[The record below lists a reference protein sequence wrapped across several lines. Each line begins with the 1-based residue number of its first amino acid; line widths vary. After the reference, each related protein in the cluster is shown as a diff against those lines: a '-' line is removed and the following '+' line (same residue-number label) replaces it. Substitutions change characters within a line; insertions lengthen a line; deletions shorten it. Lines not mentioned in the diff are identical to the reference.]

1 MQRLKDRCAVITGGT
16 GGLGVNVLDEFL
28 SEGAKVLSTYI
39 EERQLKYSAEIKDK
53 YGSALSF
60 AKADVTKS
68 KQTDRLIN
76 MVVKK
81 FGRVDILVNI
91 VGGFSMAGIAETD
104 DAAWDRM
111 FDMNLKSVFLMTRSA
126 LPHMI
131 EQDYGRIVNIGARP
145 ALHGAAK
152 MSAYGASKAGVLNLT
167 QSAADEMAGYN
178 INVNAIIPGTM
189 DTPHNR
195 KEMPK
200 ADYSKWVKP
209 QEIAKVISFLCSS
222 EADSIS
228 GAVIPVLGKS

>member
-1 MQRLKDRCAVITGGT
+1 LE
-16 GGLGVNVLDEFL
+16 EFL

-39 EERQLKYSAEIKDK
+39 EERQLKYSAEVKDK
-53 YGSALSF
+53 YGFALSF

-76 MVVKK
+76 MAVKK

-91 VGGFSMAGIAETD
+91 VGGFSMAGITETD

-111 FDMNLKSVFLMTRSA
+111 FDMNLKSVFLMTRST

-167 QSAADEMAGYN
+167 QSAADEMVGYN

-200 ADYSKWVKP
+200 ADYSKWVEP